1 MNTPVKLIQELQKLN
16 MFERSFT
23 YGPIDTLSL
32 GLSRFF
38 NSDVNEYFE
47 NYLDQLDKA
56 IVFYNKSPYKVN
68 IDRYTLGELYNSAR
82 LNTIDSETFFIKFF
96 ESLNLI
102 TLEIIKA
109 GLDEIYDNDDSLLK
123 GVSSLRSIIKI
134 NYQSEHFDYLQSV
147 ITNYYITIA
156 NKPFN
161 IINLVSPLKR
171 FRLDTNFIS
180 STVKKLETEVV
191 NYIKNK
197 YSVGDKSVYSL
208 LTQTTTMPHENETMN
223 KHQSVLD
230 LIEEL
235 KQLSTLDR
243 IGTYGIFGTLRLA
256 LSRWFNDDVIVY
268 FENYL
273 EKLDE
278 AVIKFNKTEYKI
290 YFNRTVLGELY
301 NLTRF
306 NTNSP
311 NTKRDADKF
320 FYAFFNVLNETTLE
334 VLKAGIDEIYDNDSS
349 VLTTGST
356 LKSLTKL
363 NYSSELYSTIKD
375 IVITY
380 SSLVMNDE
388 LKNLEY
394 VRDHTSFMRD
404 ILATLDQQITTY
416 IRSKY
421 ANINATVNL

>member
-1 MNTPVKLIQELQKLN
+1 MNGPVKLIQELQKLN

-23 YGPIDTLSL
+23 YGPLDTLSL

-56 IVFYNKSPYKVN
+56 IVFYNKSLYKVN

-109 GLDEIYDNDDSLLK
+109 GLDEIYDTDDSLLK

-180 STVKKLETEVV
+180 STVKKLETEVI
-191 NYIKNK
+191 NYVKNK

-208 LTQTTTMPHENETMN
+208 LTQTTTTHENETMN

-243 IGTYGIFGTLRLA
+243 IGTYGMFGTLRLA

-349 VLTTGST
+349 VLTSGST

-375 IVITY
+375 IIITY

>member
-1 MNTPVKLIQELQKLN
+1 MNGPVKLIQELQKLN

-23 YGPIDTLSL
+23 YGPLDTLSL

-56 IVFYNKSPYKVN
+56 IVFYNKSLYKVN

-123 GVSSLRSIIKI
+123 GLSSLRSIIKI
-134 NYQSEHFDYLQSV
+134 NYQSEHFDYLQSI

-191 NYIKNK
+191 NYVKNK

-208 LTQTTTMPHENETMN
+208 LTQTTTTHENETMN

-243 IGTYGIFGTLRLA
+243 IGTYGMFGTLRLA
-256 LSRWFNDDVIVY
+256 LSRWFNDDVIIY

-394 VRDHTSFMRD
+394 VRDHTNFMRD